1 MNKPVFLIMPS
12 AAKISIRN
20 LRKRGT
26 VITQNTACE
35 FSVQLYKYN
44 NVLIKKAVF

>member
-26 VITQNTACE
+26 VITKKYGIRLFGTV
-35 FSVQLYKYN
+35 VQ
-44 NVLIKKAVF
+44 IKQCIN